1 MYIRND
7 DEESHILATTWTLGS
22 LRLQDKSDIAYRTIQ
37 FRLCA
42 LTYRSL
48 RGSTPP
54 YLAEALHFTS
64 DVESRCRLRSGYT
77 STLVILSSRRTTL
90 GDRAFPCGCSTSL
103 ELPDGYLSERRR
115 QTRSFDATWSRC
127 RCCSSSRRLFETTGH
142 NVLIHSFIHSFIHSW
157 FSHIRLMYWHNATAD
172 RQRDKK
178 EDRII
183 YICSC

>member
-1 MYIRND
+1 MYINFYFLSFLVIIRLWYFPSILWSDSNEDNEEENDDTSKNETTEVNKRSQKMKSKMSLCFGWRMYIRND

-54 YLAEALHFTS
+54 YLAETLHLTS

-115 QTRSFDATWSRC
+115 QTRSFDAT
-127 RCCSSSRRLFETTGH
+127 
-142 NVLIHSFIHSFIHSW
+142 
-157 FSHIRLMYWHNATAD
+157 
-172 RQRDKK
+172 
-178 EDRII
+178 
-183 YICSC
+183 